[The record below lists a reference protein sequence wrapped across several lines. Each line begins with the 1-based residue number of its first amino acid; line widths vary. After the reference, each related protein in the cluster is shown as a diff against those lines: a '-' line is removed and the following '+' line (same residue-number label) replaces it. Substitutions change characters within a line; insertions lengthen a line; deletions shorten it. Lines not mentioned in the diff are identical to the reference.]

1 MRSVQVFLIIL
12 LTSGTAL
19 ADSSSPKLAAFYDR
33 QMAIV
38 AGQVYAWKGQNS
50 PTILPVTARQVGV
63 GRDKYYALTN
73 NDDLMVFSGN
83 TNQKTL
89 LMAGI
94 VRFSAGDSGVL
105 AITNDSALWWLSD
118 ETRQHVATDVAV
130 AAVGDGAN
138 Y

>member
-1 MRSVQVFLIIL
+1 M
-12 LTSGTAL
+12 
-19 ADSSSPKLAAFYDR
+19 
-33 QMAIV
+33 
-38 AGQVYAWKGQNS
+38 
-50 PTILPVTARQVGV
+50 TARQVGV

-105 AITNDSALWWLSD
+105 AITNDFALWWLSD